1 MRGLFA
7 VAAASS
13 IAASSAFV
21 SPNVNLAANV
31 LTVTGYTSLGSLDW
45 DMADMLQGGFCS
57 QASGNTCDE
66 VEYLSGVP
74 NIGES
79 SGLWALRAA
88 LATTAPPTM
97 VVGFS
102 QGAMIAT
109 EWMLEYGETA
119 WSPSP
124 ADLSFVLM
132 ANPQRKYGGVRPV
145 YDIEDPTPSDNAYR
159 VLDIA
164 MEYDG
169 AADVPDNLFNL
180 LAVANAIAGFQ
191 HIHIDGYDDVD
202 LDSSEKLVWIDG
214 NTTYVLIRSQN
225 IPLLQPLRNIGLDAL
240 ADALNDPLKRIIDSA
255 YDRDYVGLVDEDLH
269 DDVLAEFPHA
279 SNATPAAT
287 AARSVAPQTLDVAD
301 AAAGDGAGT
310 TAESAPVE
318 EPAGDEIDAGESESD
333 SAVGDVD
340 GGEGESAEQDA
351 ESNVDLEDE
360 DVDLSPTADGAVDE
374 SKDDDDVAL
383 SEAEPDTEDDNKDST
398 AGTSAS
404 ASETGDTSAS
414 GDAAASRDDSGSA
427 DDSGSGGDSAGE

>member
-1 MRGLFA
+1 
-7 VAAASS
+7 
-13 IAASSAFV
+13 
-21 SPNVNLAANV
+21 
-31 LTVTGYTSLGSLDW
+31 
-45 DMADMLQGGFCS
+45 MADMLQGGFCS

-145 YDIEDPTPSDNAYR
+145 YDIEDPTPADNAYR

-279 SNATPAAT
+279 SSVTPAVT
-287 AARSVAPQTLDVAD
+287 AARSVAPQTLDVTD
-301 AAAGDGAGT
+301 AAAGDGAGA

-318 EPAGDEIDAGESESD
+318 ESAGGEIDAGESESD
-333 SAVGDVD
+333 SAVGDID
-340 GGEGESAEQDA
+340 DGEGESPEQDA
-351 ESNVDLEDE
+351 ESGVDLEDE
-360 DVDLSPTADGAVDE
+360 DVDSLPAVDGAAVDE
-374 SKDDDDVAL
+374 SQGEDVAL
-383 SEAEPDTEDDNKDST
+383 SEAEPDTEDDKKDSS
-398 AGTSAS
+398 AEAS

-414 GDAAASRDDSGSA
+414 GDTAASRDDSGSG
-427 DDSGSGGDSAGE
+427 DDSAGE

>member
-145 YDIEDPTPSDNAYR
+145 YDIEDPTPADNAYR

-279 SNATPAAT
+279 SSVTPAVT

-318 EPAGDEIDAGESESD
+318 ELAGGEIDAGESESD
-333 SAVGDVD
+333 SAVGDID
-340 GGEGESAEQDA
+340 DSEGESPEQDA
-351 ESNVDLEDE
+351 ESGVDLEDE
-360 DVDLSPTADGAVDE
+360 DVDSLPAVDGAAVDE
-374 SKDDDDVAL
+374 SQGEDVAL
-383 SEAEPDTEDDNKDST
+383 SEAEPDTEDDKKDSS
-398 AGTSAS
+398 AEAS

-414 GDAAASRDDSGSA
+414 GDTAASRDDSGSG
-427 DDSGSGGDSAGE
+427 DDSAGE

>member
-145 YDIEDPTPSDNAYR
+145 YDIEDPTPADNAYR

-279 SNATPAAT
+279 SSVTPAVT
-287 AARSVAPQTLDVAD
+287 AARSVAPQTLDVTD
-301 AAAGDGAGT
+301 AAAGDGAGA

-318 EPAGDEIDAGESESD
+318 ESAGGEIDAGESESD
-333 SAVGDVD
+333 SAVGDID
-340 GGEGESAEQDA
+340 DGEGESPEQDA
-351 ESNVDLEDE
+351 ESGVDLEDE
-360 DVDLSPTADGAVDE
+360 DVDSLPAVDGAVVDE
-374 SKDDDDVAL
+374 SQGEDVAL
-383 SEAEPDTEDDNKDST
+383 SEAEPDTEDDKKDSS
-398 AGTSAS
+398 AEAS

-414 GDAAASRDDSGSA
+414 GDTAASRDDSGSG
-427 DDSGSGGDSAGE
+427 DDSAGE

>member
-1 MRGLFA
+1 
-7 VAAASS
+7 
-13 IAASSAFV
+13 
-21 SPNVNLAANV
+21 
-31 LTVTGYTSLGSLDW
+31 
-45 DMADMLQGGFCS
+45 MADMLQGGFCS

-119 WSPSP
+119 WAPTP

-145 YDIEDPTPSDNAYR
+145 YDIEDPTPADNAYR

-279 SNATPAAT
+279 SSVTPAVT

-301 AAAGDGAGT
+301 AAAGDGTAA
-310 TAESAPVE
+310 TAERAPVE
-318 EPAGDEIDAGESESD
+318 ESAGREIDAGESESD
-333 SAVGDVD
+333 SAVGDID
-340 GGEGESAEQDA
+340 DSEGESPEQDA
-351 ESNVDLEDE
+351 ESGVDLENE
-360 DVDLSPTADGAVDE
+360 DVDSLPAVDGAAVDE
-374 SKDDDDVAL
+374 SQGEDVAL
-383 SEAEPDTEDDNKDST
+383 SEAEPDTEDDKKDSS
-398 AGTSAS
+398 AEAS

-414 GDAAASRDDSGSA
+414 GDTAASRDDSGSG
-427 DDSGSGGDSAGE
+427 DDSAGE

>member
-145 YDIEDPTPSDNAYR
+145 YDIEDPTPADNAYR

-279 SNATPAAT
+279 SSVTPAVT

-301 AAAGDGAGT
+301 AAAGDGAGA

-318 EPAGDEIDAGESESD
+318 ESAGGEIDAGESESD
-333 SAVGDVD
+333 SAVGDID
-340 GGEGESAEQDA
+340 DGEGESPEQDA
-351 ESNVDLEDE
+351 ESGVDLEDE
-360 DVDLSPTADGAVDE
+360 DVDSLPAVDGAVVDE
-374 SKDDDDVAL
+374 SQGEDVAL
-383 SEAEPDTEDDNKDST
+383 SEAEPDTEDDKKDSS
-398 AGTSAS
+398 AEAS

-414 GDAAASRDDSGSA
+414 GDTAASRDDSGSG
-427 DDSGSGGDSAGE
+427 DDSAGE

>member
-119 WSPSP
+119 WAPTP

-145 YDIEDPTPSDNAYR
+145 YDIEDPTPADNAYR

-279 SNATPAAT
+279 SSVTPAVT
-287 AARSVAPQTLDVAD
+287 AARSVAPQTLDVTD
-301 AAAGDGAGT
+301 AAAGDGAGA

-318 EPAGDEIDAGESESD
+318 ESAGGEIDAGESESD
-333 SAVGDVD
+333 SAVGDID
-340 GGEGESAEQDA
+340 DGEGESPEQDA
-351 ESNVDLEDE
+351 ESGVDLEDE
-360 DVDLSPTADGAVDE
+360 DVDSLPAVDGAAVDE
-374 SKDDDDVAL
+374 SQGEDVAL
-383 SEAEPDTEDDNKDST
+383 SEAEPDTEDDKKDSS
-398 AGTSAS
+398 AEAS

-414 GDAAASRDDSGSA
+414 GDTAASRDDSGSG
-427 DDSGSGGDSAGE
+427 DDSAGE

>member
-119 WSPSP
+119 WAPTP

-145 YDIEDPTPSDNAYR
+145 YDIEDPTPADNAYR

-279 SNATPAAT
+279 SSVTPAVT

-301 AAAGDGAGT
+301 AAAGDGAGA

-318 EPAGDEIDAGESESD
+318 ESAGGEIDAGESESD
-333 SAVGDVD
+333 SAVGDID
-340 GGEGESAEQDA
+340 DGEGESPEQDA
-351 ESNVDLEDE
+351 ESGVDLEDE
-360 DVDLSPTADGAVDE
+360 DVDSLPAVDGAAVDE
-374 SKDDDDVAL
+374 SQGEDVAL
-383 SEAEPDTEDDNKDST
+383 SEAEPDTEDDKKDSS
-398 AGTSAS
+398 AEAS

-414 GDAAASRDDSGSA
+414 GDTAASRDDSGSG
-427 DDSGSGGDSAGE
+427 DDSAGE

>member
-119 WSPSP
+119 WAPTP

-279 SNATPAAT
+279 SSVTPAVT

-301 AAAGDGAGT
+301 AAAGDGTAA

-318 EPAGDEIDAGESESD
+318 ELAGGEIDAGESESD
-333 SAVGDVD
+333 SAVGDID
-340 GGEGESAEQDA
+340 DSEGESPEQDA
-351 ESNVDLEDE
+351 ESGVDLEDE
-360 DVDLSPTADGAVDE
+360 DVDSLPAVDGAAVDE
-374 SKDDDDVAL
+374 SQGEDVAL
-383 SEAEPDTEDDNKDST
+383 SEAEPDTEDDKKDSS
-398 AGTSAS
+398 AEAS

-414 GDAAASRDDSGSA
+414 GDTAASRDDSGSG
-427 DDSGSGGDSAGE
+427 DDSAGE

>member
-21 SPNVNLAANV
+21 SPNVNLTANV

-145 YDIEDPTPSDNAYR
+145 YDIEDPTPADNAYR

-279 SNATPAAT
+279 SSVTPAVT
-287 AARSVAPQTLDVAD
+287 AARSVEPQTLDVAD
-301 AAAGDGAGT
+301 AAAGDGTAA

-318 EPAGDEIDAGESESD
+318 ELAGGEIDAGESESD
-333 SAVGDVD
+333 SAVGDID
-340 GGEGESAEQDA
+340 DSEGESPEQDA
-351 ESNVDLEDE
+351 ESGVDLEDE
-360 DVDLSPTADGAVDE
+360 DVDSLPAVDGAAVDE
-374 SKDDDDVAL
+374 SQGEDVAL
-383 SEAEPDTEDDNKDST
+383 SEAEPDTEDDKKDSS
-398 AGTSAS
+398 AEAS

-414 GDAAASRDDSGSA
+414 GDTAASRDDSGSG
-427 DDSGSGGDSAGE
+427 DDSAGE

>member
-31 LTVTGYTSLGSLDW
+31 LTVTGYTSLGSLEW

-119 WSPSP
+119 WAPTP

-279 SNATPAAT
+279 SSVTPAVT
-287 AARSVAPQTLDVAD
+287 AARSVAPQTLDVTD
-301 AAAGDGAGT
+301 AAAGDGAGA

-318 EPAGDEIDAGESESD
+318 ESAGGEIDAGESESD
-333 SAVGDVD
+333 SAVGDID
-340 GGEGESAEQDA
+340 DGEGESPEQDA
-351 ESNVDLEDE
+351 ESGVDLEDE
-360 DVDLSPTADGAVDE
+360 DVDSLPAVDGAAVDE
-374 SKDDDDVAL
+374 SQGEDVAL
-383 SEAEPDTEDDNKDST
+383 SEAEPDTEDDKKDSS
-398 AGTSAS
+398 AEAS

-414 GDAAASRDDSGSA
+414 GDTAASRDDSGSG
-427 DDSGSGGDSAGE
+427 DDSAGE

>member
-21 SPNVNLAANV
+21 SPDVNLAANV

-119 WSPSP
+119 WAPTP

-145 YDIEDPTPSDNAYR
+145 YDIEDPTPADNAYR

-202 LDSSEKLVWIDG
+202 LDTSEKLVWIDG

-279 SNATPAAT
+279 SSAAPAAT
-287 AARSVAPQTLDVAD
+287 AARTAGPQTLDVAD
-301 AAAGDGAGT
+301 AAAGDGTEA
-310 TAESAPVE
+310 TAESTPVE
-318 EPAGDEIDAGESESD
+318 EPADVDLAAAESESD

-340 GGEGESAEQDA
+340 DSEGEPAEQDV
-351 ESNVDLEDE
+351 ESDVDLEDE
-360 DVDLSPTADGAVDE
+360 DVDSSPTADGAVDE

-383 SEAEPDTEDDNKDST
+383 SEAEPDTEGDNDGA
-398 AGTSAS
+398 AGEAKSSKTGDRSAPDTGSGS
-404 ASETGDTSAS
+404 ADTSAS
-414 GDAAASRDDSGSA
+414 D
-427 DDSGSGGDSAGE
+427 DDSGSGDDSAGE

>member
-31 LTVTGYTSLGSLDW
+31 LTVTGYTSLGSLEW

-145 YDIEDPTPSDNAYR
+145 YDIEDPTPADNAYR

-279 SNATPAAT
+279 SSVTPAVT
-287 AARSVAPQTLDVAD
+287 AARSVAPQTLDVTD
-301 AAAGDGAGT
+301 AAAGDGAGA

-318 EPAGDEIDAGESESD
+318 ESAGGEIDAGESESD
-333 SAVGDVD
+333 SAVGDID
-340 GGEGESAEQDA
+340 DGEGESPEQDA
-351 ESNVDLEDE
+351 ESGVDLEDE
-360 DVDLSPTADGAVDE
+360 DVDSLPAVDGAAVDE
-374 SKDDDDVAL
+374 SQGEDVAL
-383 SEAEPDTEDDNKDST
+383 SEAEPDTEDDKKDSS
-398 AGTSAS
+398 AEAS

-414 GDAAASRDDSGSA
+414 GDTAASRDDSGSG
-427 DDSGSGGDSAGE
+427 DDSAGE

>member
-1 MRGLFA
+1 VRGLFA

-145 YDIEDPTPSDNAYR
+145 YDIEDPTPADNAYR

-279 SNATPAAT
+279 SSVTPAVT

-301 AAAGDGAGT
+301 AAAGDGTAA

-318 EPAGDEIDAGESESD
+318 ELAGGEIDAGESESD
-333 SAVGDVD
+333 SAVGDID
-340 GGEGESAEQDA
+340 DSEGESPEQDA
-351 ESNVDLEDE
+351 ESGVDLEDE
-360 DVDLSPTADGAVDE
+360 DVDSLPAVDGAAVDE
-374 SKDDDDVAL
+374 SQGEDVAL
-383 SEAEPDTEDDNKDST
+383 SEAEPDTEDDKKDSS
-398 AGTSAS
+398 AEAS

-414 GDAAASRDDSGSA
+414 GDTAASRDDSGSG
-427 DDSGSGGDSAGE
+427 DDSAGE

>member
-279 SNATPAAT
+279 SSVTPAVT

-301 AAAGDGAGT
+301 AAAGDGTAA

-318 EPAGDEIDAGESESD
+318 ELAGGEIDAGESESD
-333 SAVGDVD
+333 SAVGDID
-340 GGEGESAEQDA
+340 DSEGESPEQDA
-351 ESNVDLEDE
+351 ESGVDLEDE
-360 DVDLSPTADGAVDE
+360 DVDSLPAVDGAAVDE
-374 SKDDDDVAL
+374 SQGEDVAL
-383 SEAEPDTEDDNKDST
+383 SEAEPDTEDDKKDSS
-398 AGTSAS
+398 AEAS

-414 GDAAASRDDSGSA
+414 GDTAASRDDSGSG
-427 DDSGSGGDSAGE
+427 DDSAGE

>member
-119 WSPSP
+119 WAPTP

-145 YDIEDPTPSDNAYR
+145 YDIEDPTPADNAYR

-279 SNATPAAT
+279 SSVTPAVT
-287 AARSVAPQTLDVAD
+287 AARSVAPQTLDVTD
-301 AAAGDGAGT
+301 AAAGDGAGA

-318 EPAGDEIDAGESESD
+318 ESAGGEIDAGESESD
-333 SAVGDVD
+333 SAVGDID
-340 GGEGESAEQDA
+340 DGEGESPEQDA
-351 ESNVDLEDE
+351 ESGVDLEDE
-360 DVDLSPTADGAVDE
+360 DVDSLPAVDGAAVDE
-374 SKDDDDVAL
+374 SQGEDVAL
-383 SEAEPDTEDDNKDST
+383 SEAEPDTEDDKKDSS
-398 AGTSAS
+398 AEAS

-414 GDAAASRDDSGSA
+414 GDTAASR

>member
-119 WSPSP
+119 WAPTP

-132 ANPQRKYGGVRPV
+132 ANPQRKYGGVRSV
-145 YDIEDPTPSDNAYR
+145 YDIEDPTPADNAYR

-279 SNATPAAT
+279 SSVTPAVT

-301 AAAGDGAGT
+301 AAAGDGTAA

-318 EPAGDEIDAGESESD
+318 ESAGGEIDAGESESD
-333 SAVGDVD
+333 SAVGDID
-340 GGEGESAEQDA
+340 DGEGESPEQDA
-351 ESNVDLEDE
+351 ESGVDLEDE
-360 DVDLSPTADGAVDE
+360 DVDSLPAVDGAVVDE
-374 SKDDDDVAL
+374 SQGEDVAL
-383 SEAEPDTEDDNKDST
+383 SEAEPDTEDDKKDSS
-398 AGTSAS
+398 AEAS

-414 GDAAASRDDSGSA
+414 GDTAASRDDSGSG
-427 DDSGSGGDSAGE
+427 DDSAGE

>member
-1 MRGLFA
+1 M
-7 VAAASS
+7 
-13 IAASSAFV
+13 
-21 SPNVNLAANV
+21 
-31 LTVTGYTSLGSLDW
+31 TVTGYTSLGSLDW

-119 WSPSP
+119 WAPTP

-145 YDIEDPTPSDNAYR
+145 YDIEDPTPADNAYR

-191 HIHIDGYDDVD
+191 HIHINGYDDVD
-202 LDSSEKLVWIDG
+202 LDTSEKLVWIDG

-279 SNATPAAT
+279 SSATPAAT
-287 AARSVAPQTLDVAD
+287 AARTAGPQTLDVAD
-301 AAAGDGAGT
+301 AAAGDGTEA
-310 TAESAPVE
+310 TAESTPVE
-318 EPAGDEIDAGESESD
+318 EPADIDLAAAESESD

-340 GGEGESAEQDA
+340 DSEGEPAEQDV
-351 ESNVDLEDE
+351 ESDVDLEDE
-360 DVDLSPTADGAVDE
+360 DVDSSPTADGAVDE

-383 SEAEPDTEDDNKDST
+383 SEAEPDTEGDNDGA
-398 AGTSAS
+398 AGEAKSSKTGDRSAPDTGSGS
-404 ASETGDTSAS
+404 ADTSAS
-414 GDAAASRDDSGSA
+414 D
-427 DDSGSGGDSAGE
+427 DDSGSGDDSAGE

>member
-1 MRGLFA
+1 
-7 VAAASS
+7 
-13 IAASSAFV
+13 
-21 SPNVNLAANV
+21 
-31 LTVTGYTSLGSLDW
+31 
-45 DMADMLQGGFCS
+45 MADMLQGGFCS

-145 YDIEDPTPSDNAYR
+145 YDIEDPTPADNAYR

-279 SNATPAAT
+279 SSVTPAVT

-301 AAAGDGAGT
+301 AAAGDGTAA

-318 EPAGDEIDAGESESD
+318 ELAGGEIDAGESESD
-333 SAVGDVD
+333 SAVGDID
-340 GGEGESAEQDA
+340 DSEGESPEQDA
-351 ESNVDLEDE
+351 ESGVDLEDE
-360 DVDLSPTADGAVDE
+360 DVDSLPAVDGAAVDE
-374 SKDDDDVAL
+374 SQGEDVAL
-383 SEAEPDTEDDNKDST
+383 SEAEPDTEDDKKDSS
-398 AGTSAS
+398 AEAS

-414 GDAAASRDDSGSA
+414 GDTAASRDDSGSG
-427 DDSGSGGDSAGE
+427 DDSAGE

>member
-145 YDIEDPTPSDNAYR
+145 YDIEDPTPADNAYR

-279 SNATPAAT
+279 SSVTPAVT

-301 AAAGDGAGT
+301 AAAGDGAGA

-318 EPAGDEIDAGESESD
+318 ESAGGEIDAGESESD
-333 SAVGDVD
+333 SAVVD
-340 GGEGESAEQDA
+340 IDDGEGESPEQDA
-351 ESNVDLEDE
+351 ESGVDLEDE
-360 DVDLSPTADGAVDE
+360 DVDSLPAVDGAVVDE
-374 SKDDDDVAL
+374 SQGEDVAL
-383 SEAEPDTEDDNKDST
+383 SEAEPDTEDDKKDSS
-398 AGTSAS
+398 AEAS

-414 GDAAASRDDSGSA
+414 GDTAASRDDSGSG
-427 DDSGSGGDSAGE
+427 DDSAGE

>member
-301 AAAGDGAGT
+301 AAAGDGTAA

-318 EPAGDEIDAGESESD
+318 ELAGGEIDAGESESD
-333 SAVGDVD
+333 SAVGDID
-340 GGEGESAEQDA
+340 DSEGESPEQDA
-351 ESNVDLEDE
+351 ESGVDLEDE
-360 DVDLSPTADGAVDE
+360 DVDSLPAVDGAAVDE
-374 SKDDDDVAL
+374 SQGEDVAL
-383 SEAEPDTEDDNKDST
+383 SEAEPDTEDDKKDSS
-398 AGTSAS
+398 AEAS

-414 GDAAASRDDSGSA
+414 GDTAASRDDSGSG
-427 DDSGSGGDSAGE
+427 DDSAGE

>member
-21 SPNVNLAANV
+21 SPNVNLTANV
-31 LTVTGYTSLGSLDW
+31 LTVTGYTSLGSLEW

-119 WSPSP
+119 WAPTP

-279 SNATPAAT
+279 SSVTPAVT

-301 AAAGDGAGT
+301 AAAGDGTAA

-318 EPAGDEIDAGESESD
+318 ELAGGEIDAGESESD
-333 SAVGDVD
+333 SAVGDID
-340 GGEGESAEQDA
+340 DSEGESPEQDA
-351 ESNVDLEDE
+351 ESGVDLEDE
-360 DVDLSPTADGAVDE
+360 DVDSLPAVDGAAVDE
-374 SKDDDDVAL
+374 SQGEDVAL
-383 SEAEPDTEDDNKDST
+383 SEAEPDTEDDKKDSS
-398 AGTSAS
+398 AEAS

-414 GDAAASRDDSGSA
+414 GDTAASRDDSGSG
-427 DDSGSGGDSAGE
+427 DDSAGE

>member
-31 LTVTGYTSLGSLDW
+31 LTVTGYTSLGSLEW

-145 YDIEDPTPSDNAYR
+145 YDIEDPTPADNAYR

-279 SNATPAAT
+279 SSVTPAVT

-301 AAAGDGAGT
+301 AAAGDGTAA

-318 EPAGDEIDAGESESD
+318 ELAGGEIDAGESESD
-333 SAVGDVD
+333 SAVGDID
-340 GGEGESAEQDA
+340 DSEGESPEQDA
-351 ESNVDLEDE
+351 ESGVDLEDE
-360 DVDLSPTADGAVDE
+360 DVDSLPAVDGAAVDE
-374 SKDDDDVAL
+374 SQGEDVAL
-383 SEAEPDTEDDNKDST
+383 SEAEPDTEDDKKDSS
-398 AGTSAS
+398 AEAS

-414 GDAAASRDDSGSA
+414 GDTAASRDDSGSG
-427 DDSGSGGDSAGE
+427 DDSAGE

>member
-279 SNATPAAT
+279 SSVTPAVT

-301 AAAGDGAGT
+301 AAAGDGAGA

-318 EPAGDEIDAGESESD
+318 ESAGGEIDAGESESD
-333 SAVGDVD
+333 SAVGDID
-340 GGEGESAEQDA
+340 DGEGESPEQDA
-351 ESNVDLEDE
+351 ESGVDLEDE
-360 DVDLSPTADGAVDE
+360 DVDSLPAVDGAAVDE
-374 SKDDDDVAL
+374 SQGEDVAL
-383 SEAEPDTEDDNKDST
+383 SEAEPDTEDDKKDSS
-398 AGTSAS
+398 AEAS

-414 GDAAASRDDSGSA
+414 GDTAASRDDSGSG
-427 DDSGSGGDSAGE
+427 DDSAGE

>member
-21 SPNVNLAANV
+21 SPDVNLAANV

-119 WSPSP
+119 WAPTP

-145 YDIEDPTPSDNAYR
+145 YDIEDPTPADNAYR

-191 HIHIDGYDDVD
+191 HIHINGYDDVD
-202 LDSSEKLVWIDG
+202 LDTSEKLVWIDG

-279 SNATPAAT
+279 SSATPAAT
-287 AARSVAPQTLDVAD
+287 AARTAGPQTLDVAD
-301 AAAGDGAGT
+301 AAAGDGTEA
-310 TAESAPVE
+310 TAESTPVE
-318 EPAGDEIDAGESESD
+318 EPADIDLAAAESESD

-340 GGEGESAEQDA
+340 DSEGEPAEQDV
-351 ESNVDLEDE
+351 ESDVDLEDE
-360 DVDLSPTADGAVDE
+360 DVDSSPTADGAVDE

-383 SEAEPDTEDDNKDST
+383 SEAEPDTEGDNDGA
-398 AGTSAS
+398 AGEAKSSKTGDRSAPDTGSGS
-404 ASETGDTSAS
+404 ADTSAS
-414 GDAAASRDDSGSA
+414 D
-427 DDSGSGGDSAGE
+427 DDSGSGDDSAGE

>member
-21 SPNVNLAANV
+21 SPDVNLAANV

-119 WSPSP
+119 WAPTP

-145 YDIEDPTPSDNAYR
+145 YDIEDPTPADNAYR

-202 LDSSEKLVWIDG
+202 LDTSEKLVWIDG

-279 SNATPAAT
+279 SSATPAAT
-287 AARSVAPQTLDVAD
+287 AARTAGPQTLDVAD
-301 AAAGDGAGT
+301 AAAGDGTEA

-318 EPAGDEIDAGESESD
+318 EPADIDLAAAESESD

-340 GGEGESAEQDA
+340 DSEGEPAEQDV
-351 ESNVDLEDE
+351 ESDVDLEDE
-360 DVDLSPTADGAVDE
+360 DVDSSPTADGAVDE

-383 SEAEPDTEDDNKDST
+383 SEAEPDTEGDNDGATGEASSSKTGDR
-398 AGTSAS
+398 SAPDTGSGS
-404 ASETGDTSAS
+404 ADTSAS
-414 GDAAASRDDSGSA
+414 D
-427 DDSGSGGDSAGE
+427 DDSGSGDDSAGE

>member
-145 YDIEDPTPSDNAYR
+145 YDIEDPTPADNAYR

-279 SNATPAAT
+279 SSVTPAVT

-301 AAAGDGAGT
+301 AAAGDGAGA

-318 EPAGDEIDAGESESD
+318 ESAGGEIDAGESESD
-333 SAVGDVD
+333 SAVGDID
-340 GGEGESAEQDA
+340 DGEGESPEQDA
-351 ESNVDLEDE
+351 ESGVDLEDE
-360 DVDLSPTADGAVDE
+360 DVDSLPAVDGAAVDE
-374 SKDDDDVAL
+374 SQGEDVAL
-383 SEAEPDTEDDNKDST
+383 SEAEPDTEDDKKDSS
-398 AGTSAS
+398 AEAS

-414 GDAAASRDDSGSA
+414 GDTAASRDDSGSG
-427 DDSGSGGDSAGE
+427 DDSAGE

>member
-145 YDIEDPTPSDNAYR
+145 YDIEDPTPADNAYR

-279 SNATPAAT
+279 SSVTPAVT
-287 AARSVAPQTLDVAD
+287 AARSVAPQTLDVTD
-301 AAAGDGAGT
+301 AAAGDGTAA

-318 EPAGDEIDAGESESD
+318 ESAGGEIDAGESESD
-333 SAVGDVD
+333 SAVGDID
-340 GGEGESAEQDA
+340 DGEGESPEQDA
-351 ESNVDLEDE
+351 ESGVDLEDE
-360 DVDLSPTADGAVDE
+360 DVDSLPAVDGAAVDE
-374 SKDDDDVAL
+374 SQGEDVAL
-383 SEAEPDTEDDNKDST
+383 SEAEPDTEDDKKDSS
-398 AGTSAS
+398 AEAS

-414 GDAAASRDDSGSA
+414 GDTAASRDDSGSG
-427 DDSGSGGDSAGE
+427 DDSAGE

>member
-145 YDIEDPTPSDNAYR
+145 YDIEDPTPADNAYR

-279 SNATPAAT
+279 SSVTPAVT

-318 EPAGDEIDAGESESD
+318 ESAGGEIDAGESESD
-333 SAVGDVD
+333 SAVGDID
-340 GGEGESAEQDA
+340 DGEGESPEQDA
-351 ESNVDLEDE
+351 ESGVDLEDE
-360 DVDLSPTADGAVDE
+360 DVDSLPAVDGAAVDE
-374 SKDDDDVAL
+374 SQGEDVAL
-383 SEAEPDTEDDNKDST
+383 SEAEPDTEDDKKDSS
-398 AGTSAS
+398 AEAS

-414 GDAAASRDDSGSA
+414 GDTAASRDDSGSG
-427 DDSGSGGDSAGE
+427 DDSAGE

>member
-31 LTVTGYTSLGSLDW
+31 LTVTGYTSLGSLEW

-119 WSPSP
+119 WAPTP

-279 SNATPAAT
+279 SSVTPAVT

-301 AAAGDGAGT
+301 AAAGDGTAA

-318 EPAGDEIDAGESESD
+318 ELAGGEIDAGESESD
-333 SAVGDVD
+333 SAVGDID
-340 GGEGESAEQDA
+340 DSEGESPEQDA
-351 ESNVDLEDE
+351 ESGVDLEDE
-360 DVDLSPTADGAVDE
+360 DVDSLPAVDGAAVDE
-374 SKDDDDVAL
+374 SQGEDVAL
-383 SEAEPDTEDDNKDST
+383 SEAEPDTEDDKKDSS
-398 AGTSAS
+398 AEAS

-414 GDAAASRDDSGSA
+414 GDTAASRDDSGSG
-427 DDSGSGGDSAGE
+427 DDSAGE

>member
-119 WSPSP
+119 WAPTP

-279 SNATPAAT
+279 SSVTPAVT
-287 AARSVAPQTLDVAD
+287 AARSVAPQTLDVTD
-301 AAAGDGAGT
+301 AAAGDGTAA

-318 EPAGDEIDAGESESD
+318 ESAGGEIDAGESESD
-333 SAVGDVD
+333 SAVGDID
-340 GGEGESAEQDA
+340 DGEGESPEQDA
-351 ESNVDLEDE
+351 ESGVDLEDE
-360 DVDLSPTADGAVDE
+360 DVDSLPAVDGAAVDE
-374 SKDDDDVAL
+374 SQGEDVAL
-383 SEAEPDTEDDNKDST
+383 SEAEPDTEDDKKDSS
-398 AGTSAS
+398 AEAS

-414 GDAAASRDDSGSA
+414 GDTAASRDDSGSG
-427 DDSGSGGDSAGE
+427 DDSAGE

>member
-279 SNATPAAT
+279 SSVTPAVT
-287 AARSVAPQTLDVAD
+287 AARSVAPQTLDVTD
-301 AAAGDGAGT
+301 AAAGDGAGA

-318 EPAGDEIDAGESESD
+318 ESAGGEIDAGESESD
-333 SAVGDVD
+333 SAVGDID
-340 GGEGESAEQDA
+340 DGEGESPEQDA
-351 ESNVDLEDE
+351 ESGVDLEDE
-360 DVDLSPTADGAVDE
+360 DVDSLPAVDGAAVDE
-374 SKDDDDVAL
+374 SQGEDVAL
-383 SEAEPDTEDDNKDST
+383 SEAEPDTEDDKKDSS
-398 AGTSAS
+398 AEAS

-414 GDAAASRDDSGSA
+414 GDTAASRDDSGSG
-427 DDSGSGGDSAGE
+427 DDSAGE

>member
-21 SPNVNLAANV
+21 SPNVNLTANV

-145 YDIEDPTPSDNAYR
+145 YDIEDPTPADNAYR

-279 SNATPAAT
+279 SSVTPAVT

-301 AAAGDGAGT
+301 AAAGDGTAA

-318 EPAGDEIDAGESESD
+318 ELAGGEIDAGESESD
-333 SAVGDVD
+333 SAVGDID
-340 GGEGESAEQDA
+340 DSEGESPEQDA
-351 ESNVDLEDE
+351 ESGVDLEDE
-360 DVDLSPTADGAVDE
+360 DVDSLPAVDGAAVDE
-374 SKDDDDVAL
+374 SQGEDVAL
-383 SEAEPDTEDDNKDST
+383 SEAEPDTEDDKKDSS
-398 AGTSAS
+398 AEAS

-414 GDAAASRDDSGSA
+414 GDTAASRDDSGSG
-427 DDSGSGGDSAGE
+427 DDSAGE

>member
-21 SPNVNLAANV
+21 SPNVNLTANV
-31 LTVTGYTSLGSLDW
+31 LTVTGYTSLGSLEW

-145 YDIEDPTPSDNAYR
+145 YDIEDPTPADNAYR

-279 SNATPAAT
+279 SSVTPAVT

-301 AAAGDGAGT
+301 AAAGDGTAA

-318 EPAGDEIDAGESESD
+318 ELAGGEIDAGESESD
-333 SAVGDVD
+333 SAVGDID
-340 GGEGESAEQDA
+340 DSEGESPEQDA
-351 ESNVDLEDE
+351 ESGVDLEDE
-360 DVDLSPTADGAVDE
+360 DVDSLPAVDGAAVDE
-374 SKDDDDVAL
+374 SQGEDVAL
-383 SEAEPDTEDDNKDST
+383 SEAEPDTEDDKKDSS
-398 AGTSAS
+398 AEAS

-414 GDAAASRDDSGSA
+414 GDTAASRDDSGSG
-427 DDSGSGGDSAGE
+427 DDSAGE

>member
-145 YDIEDPTPSDNAYR
+145 YDIEDPTPADNAYR

-279 SNATPAAT
+279 SSATPAAT

-301 AAAGDGAGT
+301 AAAGDGTAA

-318 EPAGDEIDAGESESD
+318 ELAGGEIDAGESESD
-333 SAVGDVD
+333 SAVGDID
-340 GGEGESAEQDA
+340 DSEGESPEQDA
-351 ESNVDLEDE
+351 ESGVDLEDE
-360 DVDLSPTADGAVDE
+360 DVDSLPAVDGAAVDE
-374 SKDDDDVAL
+374 SQGEDVAL
-383 SEAEPDTEDDNKDST
+383 SEAEPDTEDDKKDSS
-398 AGTSAS
+398 AEAS

-414 GDAAASRDDSGSA
+414 GDTAASRDDSGSG
-427 DDSGSGGDSAGE
+427 DDSAGE

>member
-145 YDIEDPTPSDNAYR
+145 YDIEDPTPADNAYR

-279 SNATPAAT
+279 SSVTPAVT

-301 AAAGDGAGT
+301 AAAGDGTAA

-318 EPAGDEIDAGESESD
+318 ELAGGEIDAGESESD
-333 SAVGDVD
+333 SAVGDID
-340 GGEGESAEQDA
+340 DSEGESPEQDA
-351 ESNVDLEDE
+351 ESGVDLEDE
-360 DVDLSPTADGAVDE
+360 DVDSLPAVDGAAVDE
-374 SKDDDDVAL
+374 SQGEDVAL
-383 SEAEPDTEDDNKDST
+383 SEAEPDTEDDKKDSS
-398 AGTSAS
+398 AEAS

-414 GDAAASRDDSGSA
+414 GDTAASRDDSGSG
-427 DDSGSGGDSAGE
+427 DDSAGE

>member
-119 WSPSP
+119 WAPTP

-279 SNATPAAT
+279 SSVTPAVT
-287 AARSVAPQTLDVAD
+287 AARSVAPQTLDVTD
-301 AAAGDGAGT
+301 AAAGDGAGA

-318 EPAGDEIDAGESESD
+318 ESAGGEIDAGESESD
-333 SAVGDVD
+333 SAVGDID
-340 GGEGESAEQDA
+340 DGEGESPEQDA
-351 ESNVDLEDE
+351 ESGVDLEDE
-360 DVDLSPTADGAVDE
+360 DVDSLPAVDGAAVDE
-374 SKDDDDVAL
+374 SQGEDVAL
-383 SEAEPDTEDDNKDST
+383 SEAEPDTEDDKKDSS
-398 AGTSAS
+398 AEAS

-414 GDAAASRDDSGSA
+414 GDTAASRDDSGSG
-427 DDSGSGGDSAGE
+427 DDSAGE